1 MALIVSYIAKWFI
14 HIKEKSFFILELPT
28 YRAPRWKN
36 VIPTM
41 ISKAKIFVVD
51 AGKIIMI
58 ISLVLWALSSFGP
71 GNTMQEITAKY
82 EQLKWHS
89 PVPTVLPSLDK
100 AIIPKN
106 WKVLLPA
113 LSENPLS
120 LLLLHWAMTGKSGS
134 PLLLLLPPAKF
145 LWVPWPLYIVW
156 GIPMMMVYYSRKK

>member
-1 MALIVSYIAKWFI
+1 VIETHILRFRVLQGLVMMGLYLLMVMALIVSYIAKWFI

-71 GNTMQEITAKY
+71 GKTMQEITAKY
-82 EQLKWHS
+82 ELLKTAPGADAAQL
-89 PVPTVLPSLDK
+89 TK
-100 AIIPKN
+100 AYHTEKLERSYAGII
-106 WKVLLPA
+106 
-113 LSENPLS
+113 
-120 LLLLHWAMTGKSGS
+120 GKSLEPAIA
-134 PLLLLLPPAKF
+134 PLGYDWK
-145 LWVPWPLYIVW
+145 I
-156 GIPMMMVYYSRKK
+156 GHHGHIIQCG